1 MTELKLP
8 EINRVLLSGRLTRD
22 PERRYAADGTEITS
36 LDLAFNRHYRGR
48 DGKLAEHAGFV
59 TIVTYLRLAEVC
71 AQYRNADGGSVYFR
85 PMGMALMTD
94 VAMQLK
100 KDKGAKWLEW
110 MARLP
115 RQLQDAPFRGTIWSH
130 RNTMDPKHRVLCR
143 DLLLYMCEAK
153 APSAAELKQK
163 LSDVTGAPAQL
174 PRKIKAPA

>member
-71 AQYRNADGGSVYFR
+71 AQYLRKGSAVLIEGR
-85 PMGMALMTD
+85 LQMREWTTP
-94 VAMQLK
+94 Q
-100 KDKGAKWLEW
+100 GAKRQRLEIRGELVHFLEKSSV
-110 MARLP
+110 AGAP
-115 RQLQDAPFRGTIWSH
+115 ETAAGPEDERQLF
-130 RNTMDPKHRVLCR
+130 
-143 DLLLYMCEAK
+143 
-153 APSAAELKQK
+153 
-163 LSDVTGAPAQL
+163 
-174 PRKIKAPA
+174 